1 MLQRTKYHKSDDYIK
16 YNPNPTNSF
25 QSSKYHHKKKSGATK
40 KASNPWKKKNSSK
53 NWNKENDQNYLN
65 YDYYYIPKEK
75 KEKNNYYNSARYNK
89 YYQKN
94 EKCENF
100 EKNKNDKKMSFDN
113 DATTQSN
120 SSSHEHEHEEVYEDK
135 NIINNNINKGIMNK
149 SQEIANYKTNNQF
162 QIIDINIGNNDSNI
176 INNNN
181 IIEKNSNN
189 FNNIIFNG
197 FKNLNLN
204 SNQNIINNNINNIN
218 SNNKKKPK
226 NQKKKKSISSELK
239 KSFSDNISEPYN
251 KFNSINSELISQSI
265 NPLVENTEIL
275 KIKVK
280 IEKDKYLLFK
290 LRRFDDLFLTVK
302 LFCEINNIN
311 EKLMKPI
318 ITMVLCGLNSIYQIY
333 NTQLEMDNIKI
344 LRMVRSYNDIDI

>member
-16 YNPNPTNSF
+16 NNPNPTNSF

-162 QIIDINIGNNDSNI
+162 QIIDINIGKNDSNI

>member
-16 YNPNPTNSF
+16 YNPNLTTSF

-75 KEKNNYYNSARYNK
+75 KEKNNYYNSSRYNK

-120 SSSHEHEHEEVYEDK
+120 SSSHEHEHEEVYDDK
-135 NIINNNINKGIMNK
+135 NIISNNMDKRLINK
-149 SQEIANYKTNNQF
+149 SQEIINYKANNEF
-162 QIIDINIGNNDSNI
+162 QILDINISNKDTNI
-176 INNNN
+176 IKNNNN
-181 IIEKNSNN
+181 IIENN
-189 FNNIIFNG
+189 NNINNNIIFNG

-204 SNQNIINNNINNIN
+204 SNQNTINNNIN
-218 SNNKKKPK
+218 NNKKKPK

-239 KSFSDNISEPYN
+239 KSFSDNINEPYN
-251 KFNSINSELISQSI
+251 KFNSINNELISQSI

-302 LFCEINNIN
+302 LFCEINNIE
-311 EKLMKPI
+311 EKLIKPI

-344 LRMVRSYNDIDI
+344 LRLVRSYNDIDL

>member
-53 NWNKENDQNYLN
+53 NLNKENDQNYLN

-120 SSSHEHEHEEVYEDK
+120 SSSHEHEEVYEDK
-135 NIINNNINKGIMNK
+135 IIINNNIDKGIMNK

>member
-1 MLQRTKYHKSDDYIK
+1 MLQRTKYIKSEEYTK
-16 YNPNPTNSF
+16 YKSNLNSSF
-25 QSSKYHHKKKSGATK
+25 PSSKFHHKKKSGLGK
-40 KASNPWKKKNSSK
+40 KSSNPWKRQNTSK

-65 YDYYYIPKEK
+65 YDYYYPPKEK
-75 KEKNNYYNSARYNK
+75 KEKNNYYNSSKYNNK
-89 YYQKN
+89 YYQKKEKN
-94 EKCENF
+94 ENKENF

-120 SSSHEHEHEEVYEDK
+120 SSSHEHEHEEVYDDK
-135 NIINNNINKGIMNK
+135 NIINNNMDKRMMFK
-149 SQEIANYKTNNQF
+149 SQEITNYKTNNEF
-162 QIIDINIGNNDSNI
+162 QIIDINISNKDTNI
-176 INNNN
+176 TKNNNN
-181 IIEKNSNN
+181 IIENN
-189 FNNIIFNG
+189 NINNIIFNG

-204 SNQNIINNNINNIN
+204 SNQNTINNNINN
-218 SNNKKKPK
+218 SKKKPK

-239 KSFSDNISEPYN
+239 KSFSDNINEPYN
-251 KFNSINSELISQSI
+251 KFNSINNELISQSI

-302 LFCEINNIN
+302 LFCEINNIE
-311 EKLMKPI
+311 EKLIKPI

-344 LRMVRSYNDIDI
+344 LRLVRNYNDIDL

>member
-16 YNPNPTNSF
+16 YNPNPPNSF

>member
-1 MLQRTKYHKSDDYIK
+1 MLQRTKYHKSYDYIK

-120 SSSHEHEHEEVYEDK
+120 SSSHEHEEVYEDK
-135 NIINNNINKGIMNK
+135 IIINNNIDKGIMNK

-162 QIIDINIGNNDSNI
+162 QIIDINIGKNDSNI

-218 SNNKKKPK
+218 SSNKKKPK

-251 KFNSINSELISQSI
+251 KFNSINSELISQTI

>member
-1 MLQRTKYHKSDDYIK
+1 MLQRTKYHRSDDYIQ
-16 YNPNPTNSF
+16 YNPNLSTSF
-25 QSSKYHHKKKSGATK
+25 QSSKYNHKKKSGVSK
-40 KASNPWKKKNSSK
+40 KSSNPWKKKNSSK

-75 KEKNNYYNSARYNK
+75 KEKNNYYNSSRYNK
-89 YYQKN
+89 YCQKN

-120 SSSHEHEHEEVYEDK
+120 SSSHEHEHEEAYEDK
-135 NIINNNINKGIMNK
+135 KLVKINVDNIIEKKNQEKTNNNNRNEFQIINNNLEKKETNIIINNNIII
-149 SQEIANYKTNNQF
+149 ENNNA
-162 QIIDINIGNNDSNI
+162 I
-176 INNNN
+176 NN
-181 IIEKNSNN
+181 IILDS
-189 FNNIIFNG
+189 

-204 SNQNIINNNINNIN
+204 SNQNPINNNNN
-218 SNNKKKPK
+218 NNKKKPK
-226 NQKKKKSISSELK
+226 NPRKKKSIPYELK
-239 KSFSDNISEPYN
+239 KSFSDNINEPYN
-251 KFNSINSELISQSI
+251 KFNSINSELNSQSI
-265 NPLVENTEIL
+265 NPLIENTEIL

-302 LFCEINNIN
+302 LFCEINNIE

-318 ITMVLCGLNSIYQIY
+318 ITMILCGLNSIYQIY
-333 NTQLEMDNIKI
+333 NTKLDIDNIKI
-344 LRMVRSYNDIDI
+344 LRLVKSYNNIDL

>member
-65 YDYYYIPKEK
+65 YDYYHIPKEK
-75 KEKNNYYNSARYNK
+75 KEKINYYISARYNK

-120 SSSHEHEHEEVYEDK
+120 SSSHEHEEVYEDK
-135 NIINNNINKGIMNK
+135 IIINNNIDKGIMNK

-197 FKNLNLN
+197 FKNLN
-204 SNQNIINNNINNIN
+204 SNQNIIYNNINNIN